1 MESFSNVQEA
11 TRAAII
17 KGIANYKKA
26 PKDRLTVSFI
36 ETRLEILE
44 QHWQTLFNTHIEILR
59 TVEQSEMFDS
69 SYYKE
74 GIYEEVEEL
83 YVDYKSMLKDNL
95 AHLKTYSSK
104 RHIEFNNVRLPEIT
118 IPTFSGNYLDWKPF
132 RELFLGLVH
141 KNKLLDATQKLYY
154 LKSHLTGEAAELLRN
169 VAVTAENYM
178 SCWNKLE
185 AMYNNQ
191 RYLANNILNRLLNQ
205 KCLASES
212 AKDIKQLVNT
222 TNDCLDALTNL
233 GVDVSSWDILIV
245 NIVSKKL
252 DKNTRKAW
260 ELNISSE
267 PTDELPTY
275 EQFKQFL
282 TGRYRC
288 LENLDCNT
296 DTEKDTKSSQ
306 PCQIQS
312 FHVYSGCNKTPKV
325 NSCLY
330 CKSAHKIVHCTKFM
344 KECNNYRRQF
354 ARDNGLC
361 FICLYNNHTA
371 KACKMHFRCHICNK
385 QHHTLLHPSSE
396 LQSAGESSAGGGSGV
411 TPEGSKKMLSS
422 GVVKTRFK
430 GNPGFDE
437 SSRNCVDFRTKAE
450 NKCKGVNNKFILTE
464 TNHNNIG
471 KVTKEINELFIK
483 ERERRYN

>member
-26 PKDRLTVSFI
+26 PKDLLTVSFI

-59 TVEQSEMFDS
+59 TVEQSEIFDS

-83 YVDYKSMLKDNL
+83 YVNYKSMLKDNL

-191 RYLANNILNRLLNQ
+191 RYLANNILNRL
-205 KCLASES
+205 
-212 AKDIKQLVNT
+212 
-222 TNDCLDALTNL
+222 
-233 GVDVSSWDILIV
+233 
-245 NIVSKKL
+245 
-252 DKNTRKAW
+252 
-260 ELNISSE
+260 
-267 PTDELPTY
+267 PT
-275 EQFKQFL
+275 
-282 TGRYRC
+282 
-288 LENLDCNT
+288 
-296 DTEKDTKSSQ
+296 
-306 PCQIQS
+306 
-312 FHVYSGCNKTPKV
+312 
-325 NSCLY
+325 
-330 CKSAHKIVHCTKFM
+330 
-344 KECNNYRRQF
+344 
-354 ARDNGLC
+354 
-361 FICLYNNHTA
+361 
-371 KACKMHFRCHICNK
+371 
-385 QHHTLLHPSSE
+385 
-396 LQSAGESSAGGGSGV
+396 
-411 TPEGSKKMLSS
+411 
-422 GVVKTRFK
+422 
-430 GNPGFDE
+430 
-437 SSRNCVDFRTKAE
+437 
-450 NKCKGVNNKFILTE
+450 
-464 TNHNNIG
+464 
-471 KVTKEINELFIK
+471 
-483 ERERRYN
+483 